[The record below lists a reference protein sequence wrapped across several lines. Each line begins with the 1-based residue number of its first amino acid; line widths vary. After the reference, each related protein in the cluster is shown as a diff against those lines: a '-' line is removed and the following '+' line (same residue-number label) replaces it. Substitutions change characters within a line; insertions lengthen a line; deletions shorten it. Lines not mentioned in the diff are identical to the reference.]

1 MRAAASRPSNNH
13 PSSRNARRARRP
25 AGYKASLDVAWPW
38 PDDPSE
44 YFSVCHP
51 DEFDAAIE
59 AAIIDGSI
67 SNWTWA
73 MLVGKIPPPGHEH
86 GGGIAKAVD
95 PAFVW

>member
-1 MRAAASRPSNNH
+1 M
-13 PSSRNARRARRP
+13 
-25 AGYKASLDVAWPW
+25 
-38 PDDPSE
+38 
-44 YFSVCHP
+44 CHP